1 MVLTRRRLTTATA
14 TTPYKPLDEATPA
27 KALLDATNLRKNA
40 PATAP
45 VPRKNVGAPV
55 TAPAQV
61 DGPARRTRSTRKMA
75 PSRKESPVCL
85 TKKDVTSVRRPRK
98 NETEVVAPAAEEE
111 PVAPATEEPVAPA
124 RPPAKTAPAQEEA
137 PVAAPARPKTA
148 ARPKKNVT
156 FAAPPPPAQIYVRKR
171 DAVAVFIVAVVA
183 AVAGHYFGTLAN
195 APPDVAAIAE
205 YVQEGELFGTTAD
218 LLGDALAKARLAT
231 SVLRECLE

>member
-27 KALLDATNLRKNA
+27 KALMDSTNLRKNA

-45 VPRKNVGAPV
+45 VQRKNVGAPV

-85 TKKDVTSVRRPRK
+85 TKQGMPKSVRRPRK
-98 NETEVVAPAAEEE
+98 NETEVVAPAAEE
-111 PVAPATEEPVAPA
+111 PVAPA
-124 RPPAKTAPAQEEA
+124 RPPAKT
-137 PVAAPARPKTA
+137 VTK
-148 ARPKKNVT
+148 PKKNVT

-171 DAVAVFIVAVVA
+171 DAFAVFIVAVVA
-183 AVAGHYFGTLAN
+183 AAAGHYFGTLAN

-205 YVQEGELFGTTAD
+205 DVAAIADPLFETTAD
-218 LLGDALAKARLAT
+218 LLGDALARARLAT

>member
-45 VPRKNVGAPV
+45 VQRKNVGAPV

-111 PVAPATEEPVAPA
+111 LVAAA

-205 YVQEGELFGTTAD
+205 YVQEAPLFDTTAD

>member
-45 VPRKNVGAPV
+45 VQRKNVAAPV

-98 NETEVVAPAAEEE
+98 NETDVVAPAAEE
-111 PVAPATEEPVAPA
+111 PAAEEPAAEEPA
-124 RPPAKTAPAQEEA
+124 
-137 PVAAPARPKTA
+137 AAPARPKTA
-148 ARPKKNVT
+148 PRPKKNVT

-171 DAVAVFIVAVVA
+171 DAFAVFCVAVIA

-205 YVQEGELFGTTAD
+205 YVQEAPLFETTSD

>member
-27 KALLDATNLRKNA
+27 KALLDATNVRKNA

-45 VPRKNVGAPV
+45 VQRKNVGAPV

-85 TKKDVTSVRRPRK
+85 AKQGMPKSVRRPRK

-111 PVAPATEEPVAPA
+111 PVAPA
-124 RPPAKTAPAQEEA
+124 RPPAKT
-137 PVAAPARPKTA
+137 VTK
-148 ARPKKNVT
+148 PKKNVT

-205 YVQEGELFGTTAD
+205 YVQEAPLFETTAD
-218 LLGDALAKARLAT
+218 LLGDALARARLAT

>member
-45 VPRKNVGAPV
+45 VQRKNVGAPV

-124 RPPAKTAPAQEEA
+124 RPPAKT
-137 PVAAPARPKTA
+137 VTK
-148 ARPKKNVT
+148 PKKNVT

-205 YVQEGELFGTTAD
+205 YVQEAPLFETTAD
-218 LLGDALAKARLAT
+218 LLGDALARARLAT

>member
-45 VPRKNVGAPV
+45 VQRKNVGAPV

-85 TKKDVTSVRRPRK
+85 TKQGMPTSVRRPRK
-98 NETEVVAPAAEEE
+98 NETEVVAPAEEE
-111 PVAPATEEPVAPA
+111 PVAVA
-124 RPPAKTAPAQEEA
+124 RPPAKTAPAEEEA
-137 PVAAPARPKTA
+137 PVAAPARPPAKTVTK
-148 ARPKKNVT
+148 KKNVT

-171 DAVAVFIVAVVA
+171 DAFAVFIVAVVA

-205 YVQEGELFGTTAD
+205 DVAAIADPLFETTAD
-218 LLGDALAKARLAT
+218 LLGDALARARLAT

>member
-45 VPRKNVGAPV
+45 VQRKNVGAPV

-98 NETEVVAPAAEEE
+98 NETEVVAPAAEE
-111 PVAPATEEPVAPA
+111 PVAPAAEEPVAPA
-124 RPPAKTAPAQEEA
+124 RPPAKT
-137 PVAAPARPKTA
+137 VTK
-148 ARPKKNVT
+148 PKKNVT
-156 FAAPPPPAQIYVRKR
+156 FAAPPPPAQIYVRKL
-171 DAVAVFIVAVVA
+171 DAFAVFIVAVVA

>member
-14 TTPYKPLDEATPA
+14 TTPYKPLDGATPA

-45 VPRKNVGAPV
+45 VQRKNVGAPV
-55 TAPAQV
+55 IVPAQV

-75 PSRKESPVCL
+75 PTRKESPVCL
-85 TKKDVTSVRRPRK
+85 TKQGMPTSVRRPRK

-124 RPPAKTAPAQEEA
+124 RPPAKT
-137 PVAAPARPKTA
+137 VTK
-148 ARPKKNVT
+148 PKKNVT

-171 DAVAVFIVAVVA
+171 DAFAVFIVAVVA

-195 APPDVAAIAE
+195 APPDVATIAE
-205 YVQEGELFGTTAD
+205 YVQEAPLFETTAD
-218 LLGDALAKARLAT
+218 LLGDALARARLAT

>member
-45 VPRKNVGAPV
+45 VQRKNVAAPV

-85 TKKDVTSVRRPRK
+85 TKQGMPKSVRRPRK
-98 NETEVVAPAAEEE
+98 NETEVVAPAAEDE
-111 PVAPATEEPVAPA
+111 PVAAA
-124 RPPAKTAPAQEEA
+124 RPPAKTAE
-137 PVAAPARPKTA
+137 PARPPAKA
-148 ARPKKNVT
+148 KAEVRPKKNVT

-171 DAVAVFIVAVVA
+171 DAFAVFCVAVIA

>member
-45 VPRKNVGAPV
+45 VQRKNVAAPV

-85 TKKDVTSVRRPRK
+85 TKQGMPKSVRRPRK
-98 NETEVVAPAAEEE
+98 N
-111 PVAPATEEPVAPA
+111 
-124 RPPAKTAPAQEEA
+124 
-137 PVAAPARPKTA
+137 
-148 ARPKKNVT
+148 
-156 FAAPPPPAQIYVRKR
+156 
-171 DAVAVFIVAVVA
+171 
-183 AVAGHYFGTLAN
+183 
-195 APPDVAAIAE
+195 
-205 YVQEGELFGTTAD
+205 
-218 LLGDALAKARLAT
+218 
-231 SVLRECLE
+231 

>member
-85 TKKDVTSVRRPRK
+85 TKQGMPKSVRRPRK

-111 PVAPATEEPVAPA
+111 PVAPATEAPVAPA
-124 RPPAKTAPAQEEA
+124 RPPAKT
-137 PVAAPARPKTA
+137 VTK
-148 ARPKKNVT
+148 KKNVT

-205 YVQEGELFGTTAD
+205 DVAAIADPLFETTAD
-218 LLGDALAKARLAT
+218 LLGDALARARLAT

>member
-45 VPRKNVGAPV
+45 VQRKNVGAPV
-55 TAPAQV
+55 IVPAQV

-75 PSRKESPVCL
+75 PSRKESPVCP
-85 TKKDVTSVRRPRK
+85 TKQGMPTSVRRPRK
-98 NETEVVAPAAEEE
+98 NETEVVAPAEEE
-111 PVAPATEEPVAPA
+111 PVAAA
-124 RPPAKTAPAQEEA
+124 RPPAKTAPAQEA

-171 DAVAVFIVAVVA
+171 DAFAVFCVAVIA

-205 YVQEGELFGTTAD
+205 DVAAIADPLFETTAD
-218 LLGDALAKARLAT
+218 LLGDALARARLAT

>member
-85 TKKDVTSVRRPRK
+85 TKQGMPKSVRRPRK
-98 NETEVVAPAAEEE
+98 NETEVVAPAEEE
-111 PVAPATEEPVAPA
+111 PVAVA

-156 FAAPPPPAQIYVRKR
+156 FAAPPPAQIYVRKR
-171 DAVAVFIVAVVA
+171 DAFAVFIVAVVA

-205 YVQEGELFGTTAD
+205 YVQEAPLFETTSD
-218 LLGDALAKARLAT
+218 LLGDALARARLAT

>member
-1 MVLTRRRLTTATA
+1 MCVDH
-14 TTPYKPLDEATPA
+14 PDDIPLSAIGRQAASSMLAAAD
-27 KALLDATNLRKNA
+27 N
-40 PATAP
+40 
-45 VPRKNVGAPV
+45 GAN
-55 TAPAQV
+55 
-61 DGPARRTRSTRKMA
+61 GS
-75 PSRKESPVCL
+75 ESE
-85 TKKDVTSVRRPRK
+85 DD
-98 NETEVVAPAAEEE
+98 EE
-111 PVAPATEEPVAPA
+111 PLAARQSRGGT

-171 DAVAVFIVAVVA
+171 DAFAVFCVAVIA

-205 YVQEGELFGTTAD
+205 YVQEAPLFGTTAD

>member
-14 TTPYKPLDEATPA
+14 TTPYKPLDGATPA

-45 VPRKNVGAPV
+45 VQRKNVAPV
-55 TAPAQV
+55 MTAPAQV

-75 PSRKESPVCL
+75 PTRKESPVCL
-85 TKKDVTSVRRPRK
+85 TKQGMPSSVRRPRK
-98 NETEVVAPAAEEE
+98 NETEVVAPAAEE
-111 PVAPATEEPVAPA
+111 
-124 RPPAKTAPAQEEA
+124 
-137 PVAAPARPKTA
+137 PVAAPARQPAKA
-148 ARPKKNVT
+148 EVRPKKNVT

-171 DAVAVFIVAVVA
+171 DAFAVFIVAVVA

-205 YVQEGELFGTTAD
+205 YVQEAPLFGTTAD

>member
-14 TTPYKPLDEATPA
+14 TTPYKPPDEATPA

-75 PSRKESPVCL
+75 PTRKESPVCL
-85 TKKDVTSVRRPRK
+85 TKQGMPTSVRRPRK
-98 NETEVVAPAAEEE
+98 NETEVVAPAAEDE
-111 PVAPATEEPVAPA
+111 PVAAA
-124 RPPAKTAPAQEEA
+124 RPPAKTAE
-137 PVAAPARPKTA
+137 PARPPAKA
-148 ARPKKNVT
+148 KAEVRPKKNVT

-171 DAVAVFIVAVVA
+171 DAFAVFCVAVIA

-205 YVQEGELFGTTAD
+205 YVQEAPLFGTTAD

-231 SVLRECLE
+231 SVLRECVE